1 MRRFLSIP
9 LALFAIT
16 LPSAATAGPYAD
28 DLAKCLVSSTTE
40 NDRIQLVRWMFSA
53 ASLHPAVE
61 PISSVTAADLDA
73 ANKTIADLVVK
84 LLTDSCRAQ
93 TKDAIKYEGSATL
106 ETAFSVLGQVA
117 GQELFTSPEVAAAM
131 AGLEH
136 HMDAEKLGEL
146 AE

>member
-1 MRRFLSIP
+1 MRRTIKISMAA
-9 LALFAIT
+9 LAIAV
-16 LPSAATAGPYAD
+16 PSTASAGVYAD

-40 NDRIQLVRWMFSA
+40 NDRIELVRWMFSA

-84 LLTDSCRAQ
+84 LLTDSCRAE
-93 TKDAIKYEGSATL
+93 TKDALKYEGSTTL
-106 ETAFSVLGQVA
+106 ETAFTVLGQVA
-117 GQELFTSPEVAAAM
+117 GQELFSSPEVAAAL